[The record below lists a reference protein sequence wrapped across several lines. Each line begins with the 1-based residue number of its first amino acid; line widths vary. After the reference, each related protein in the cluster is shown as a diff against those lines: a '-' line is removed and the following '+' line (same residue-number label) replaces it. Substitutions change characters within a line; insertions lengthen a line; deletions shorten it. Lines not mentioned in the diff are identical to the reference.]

1 MESWHGK
8 DAADNPRRTWVGLIR
23 RVDKNISN
31 PDFKNLAVVLDI
43 KNPQDNGN
51 PVIVLFWK
59 SMFDKFQDTFF
70 VGKTFE
76 FRNVEEKYSR
86 FYKHLVYNFR
96 VNSNADQVKSSS
108 IKSSSSNPVPTP
120 QSADQLLEQ
129 EEIAV
134 NEPFYDTSIDNTK
147 KILESNIHTPK
158 SLTIKVAM
166 SKNYQTLSAELTIEL
181 GPDLSL
187 DQVFSQTYDGLY
199 REIKPRIDKLADE
212 MR

>member
-8 DAADNPRRTWVGLIR
+8 DTDDNPRRTWVGLIR
-23 RVDKNISN
+23 RVDRNISN

-76 FRNVEEKYSR
+76 FRNVEEKYSG

-96 VNSNADQVKSSS
+96 ANSNADQVKSSS
-108 IKSSSSNPVPTP
+108 IKSSLSNPVPKP

-134 NEPFYDTSIDNTK
+134 NEPFAGTDSAMKT
-147 KILESNIHTPK
+147 LESNIHTPK
-158 SLTIKVAM
+158 SITIKVAM
-166 SKNYQTLSAELTIEL
+166 SKNYQSISAELVIEL

-187 DQVFSQTYDGLY
+187 DQLFSQTYDGLY